1 MLGKVNSISR
11 NLFLSFDFEIVIRAT
26 RVSSD
31 LYSENGYILLI
42 LVIEILFSTLKDM
55 GFL

>member
-11 NLFLSFDFEIVIRAT
+11 NHFLSFDFETVIRAT

-31 LYSENGYILLI
+31 LYSENGCI
-42 LVIEILFSTLKDM
+42 LVVLVFEILFSTLKDM